1 MNLILN
7 LKVQISKLVTRMMIY
22 PKTKIGARSSSI
34 KELIVL
40 GKETVLIN
48 FTFRE
53 LDSQSETT
61 FWNRCTRI

>member
-1 MNLILN
+1 
-7 LKVQISKLVTRMMIY
+7 MMIY